1 MEALWNSNPQ
11 LAGASRWWRGSTEQ
25 PASDFSV
32 ARSASYDLAILFSL
46 GLLAALATSAGNF
59 GLRLPGHAILR
70 GALPF
75 MLGLSLVPR
84 RSSGIVM
91 SASAALALGLMKIA
105 GFGPPNPASIAGLIF
120 LGPALDMALS
130 TTRGGWQLYLRA
142 AAAGMTANLLAFAV
156 RLASASVLAEAAGGG
171 RGFLSFWP
179 VALLSFALLGAL
191 AGLISGAA
199 WFRAQPRDG
208 AAS

>member
-1 MEALWNSNPQ
+1 MEALWNPNPQ
-11 LAGASRWWRGSTEQ
+11 LAGASRWWRGSAERS
-25 PASDFSV
+25 AGDLSV
-32 ARSASYDLAILFSL
+32 ARTTIYDLAILFSL

-59 GLRLPGHAILR
+59 GLQLPGHAILR

-84 RSSGIVM
+84 RTSGIVL

-105 GFGPPNPASIAGLIF
+105 GFGPPNPAAIAGLIF
-120 LGPALDMALS
+120 LGPALDVALA

-142 AAAGMTANLLAFAV
+142 AAAGMTVNLLAFAV
-156 RLASASVLAEAAGGG
+156 RLASASLLGEAAGGG
-171 RGFLSFWP
+171 REFLSFWP
-179 VALLSFALLGAL
+179 VAMISFALLGAL
-191 AGLISGAA
+191 AGLISGAV

-208 AAS
+208 DLP